1 MFHMHWMS
9 CLALAD
15 FIIIFGLKFFSICPL
30 IFKTGKCVKTEGTTG
45 GRLTE
50 SFCFINVTNDPSW
63 LSTSCLTF
71 DLRRAL
77 GRAAS
82 FVQVRARRTSRTNK
96 TWDWRR
102 WRSPRLKRTGLLI
115 IPDQHVIISNSDPC
129 REAAFLWHHQC
140 DVGATGFLTAGE
152 LHGDLVKSS
161 SLVAFLFFTW
171 TVMIEQCFCWFS
183 FVPNVFLSLWW
194 ALYFSR
200 TASFH
205 TNVLQPFNKNWTVI
219 AAFVFL
225 TDHTE
230 SPWVM

>member
-15 FIIIFGLKFFSICPL
+15 FIIIFGLKFFSICLL

-82 FVQVRARRTSRTNK
+82 FVQVRARRMSRTNK
-96 TWDWRR
+96 PWDWRR

-115 IPDQHVIISNSDPC
+115 IPDQRVVISNSDPC

-152 LHGDLVKSS
+152 LHGEVVQFGGVSVFYLNSDDWAVLLLIFFCAKCVSLSVMSS
-161 SLVAFLFFTW
+161 VFQSHCVFSH
-171 TVMIEQCFCWFS
+171 QC
-183 FVPNVFLSLWW
+183 P
-194 ALYFSR
+194 
-200 TASFH
+200 
-205 TNVLQPFNKNWTVI
+205 
-219 AAFVFL
+219 AAFQ
-225 TDHTE
+225 
-230 SPWVM
+230 